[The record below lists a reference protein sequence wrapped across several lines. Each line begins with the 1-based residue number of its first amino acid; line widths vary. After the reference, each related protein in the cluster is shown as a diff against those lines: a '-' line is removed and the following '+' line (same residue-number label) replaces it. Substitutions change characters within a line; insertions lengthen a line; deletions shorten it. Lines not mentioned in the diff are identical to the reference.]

1 MDSKTYNA
9 VLGRIFNLLVIL
21 TFLIAL
27 AVTIGNTIY
36 FKKLYDDNGSKSI
49 TADTANAFYGVNL
62 AISILTLLVLIMYFF
77 KRIVLTLWFMIIL
90 VLLVTGIIG
99 MTISSTI
106 YFKKLWDDDGS
117 TTNVVSSTVAKNM
130 FFFNLTVAIVA
141 LIIFLIYLYKWYE
154 LYNLEMTLNPPQLP
168 DLIPKNT
175 RGFDINTRPLTEEER
190 ISRINRQVLNA
201 TRPQTPLRSR
211 YSRSTRGYS
220 ELPGIVEEEDTVEE
234 EGNTLEIDEELAML
248 IANQNMVSQ
257 MRRRSPYI
265 NTSVSKNRIIPSPS
279 RYSQFVVQRPD
290 GQTATYT
297 AGSFSSCEEDFFD
310 VDDE

>member
-9 VLGRIFNLLVIL
+9 ILGRIFNLLVIL

-27 AVTIGNTIY
+27 AVSIGNTIY
-36 FKKLYDDNGSKSI
+36 FKKLYDDKGSKSI
-49 TADTANAFYGVNL
+49 TTDTANAFYGVNL
-62 AISILTLLVLIMYFF
+62 AIAILTLLVLIMYFF

-117 TTNVVSSTVAKNM
+117 MTNVVSSTVAKNM

-141 LIIFLIYLYKWYE
+141 LIIFLIFLYRWYE
-154 LYNLEMTLNPPQLP
+154 LYNLESKLNPTPVL

-190 ISRINRQVLNA
+190 ISRINREALNA
-201 TRPQTPLRSR
+201 TKPRTLLRS
-211 YSRSTRGYS
+211 SRSIRGYS
-220 ELPGIVEEEDTVEE
+220 GLPGIVEEEDATEE
-234 EGNTLEIDEELAML
+234 EDNTLEIDEELAML
-248 IANQNMVSQ
+248 IANQNMMSQ

-297 AGSFSSCEEDFFD
+297 AGSFSSCEEEFFD
-310 VDDE
+310 FDDE

>member
-9 VLGRIFNLLVIL
+9 ILGRVFNILVIL

-27 AVTIGNTIY
+27 AVTVGNTIY

-62 AISILTLLVLIMYFF
+62 AIAILTLLVLIMYFF
-77 KRIVLTLWFMIIL
+77 KRIVLTIWFMIVL

-99 MTISSTI
+99 MTITSTI
-106 YFKKLWDDDGS
+106 YFKKLWDDDG
-117 TTNVVSSTVAKNM
+117 TTNVSSKVAKNM
-130 FFFNLTVAIVA
+130 FFFNLTVAIVS
-141 LIIFLIYLYKWYE
+141 LIIFLIYLYKWYD
-154 LYNLEMTLNPPQLP
+154 LYNLESKLNPP
-168 DLIPKNT
+168 DLVPKNT

-190 ISRINRQVLNA
+190 IATINRQVLNA
-201 TRPQTPLRSR
+201 TRPQTPVRS
-211 YSRSTRGYS
+211 SRSTRGYS
-220 ELPGIVEEEDTVEE
+220 ELPGIVEEEDATEE
-234 EGNTLEIDEELAML
+234 EDNTLEIDEELAML
-248 IANQNMVSQ
+248 IANQNMMSQ
-257 MRRRSPYI
+257 MRRRSPYT
-265 NTSVSKNRIIPSPS
+265 NTSVSKNKIIPSPS

-310 VDDE
+310 DEDED

>member
-9 VLGRIFNLLVIL
+9 ILGRVFNILVIL

-27 AVTIGNTIY
+27 AVTVGNTIY

-62 AISILTLLVLIMYFF
+62 AIAILTLLVLIMYFF
-77 KRIVLTLWFMIIL
+77 KRIVLTIWFMIVL

-99 MTISSTI
+99 MTITSTI
-106 YFKKLWDDDGS
+106 YFKKLWDDDG
-117 TTNVVSSTVAKNM
+117 TTNVSSKVAKNM
-130 FFFNLTVAIVA
+130 FFFNLTVAIVS
-141 LIIFLIYLYKWYE
+141 LIIFLIYLYKWYD
-154 LYNLEMTLNPPQLP
+154 LYNLESKLNPP
-168 DLIPKNT
+168 DLVPKNT

-190 ISRINRQVLNA
+190 IATINRQVLNA
-201 TRPQTPLRSR
+201 TRPQTPVRS
-211 YSRSTRGYS
+211 SRSTRGYS
-220 ELPGIVEEEDTVEE
+220 GLPGIVEEEDATEE
-234 EGNTLEIDEELAML
+234 EDNTLEIDEELAML
-248 IANQNMVSQ
+248 IANQNMMSQ
-257 MRRRSPYI
+257 MRRRSPYT
-265 NTSVSKNRIIPSPS
+265 NTSVSKNKIIPSPS

-310 VDDE
+310 DEDED